1 MVNPPGPVLV
11 IGATGQQ
18 GGAVARE
25 LLDRGRAVHALVR
38 DAGALGAR
46 SLRAAGATLVTGDLD
61 DPAWLRAAMSNVD
74 GVFLV
79 LTMMT
84 EPRVS
89 LAGVAAEVRRG
100 QAVADIASETG
111 IRQLVYSL
119 INGADLIG
127 WKPVSPSGEP
137 THDREEA

>member
-1 MVNPPGPVLV
+1 MANPPGAVLV

-38 DAGALGAR
+38 DAGQPAAR
-46 SLRAAGATLVTGDLD
+46 SLLAAGASLVPGDLD
-61 DPAWLRAAMSNVD
+61 DPESLRAAMNAVD
-74 GVFLV
+74 FVFLV

-84 EPRVS
+84 GPRVT
-89 LAGVAAEVRRG
+89 LAGVAGEERRG

-111 IRQLVYSL
+111 I
-119 INGADLIG
+119 GH
-127 WKPVSPSGEP
+127 P
-137 THDREEA
+137 TPGCR

>member
-1 MVNPPGPVLV
+1 
-11 IGATGQQ
+11 
-18 GGAVARE
+18 
-25 LLDRGRAVHALVR
+25 
-38 DAGALGAR
+38 
-46 SLRAAGATLVTGDLD
+46 
-61 DPAWLRAAMSNVD
+61 MSNVD
-74 GVFLV
+74 GVLLV

-127 WKPVSPSGEP
+127 WKPASPSGEP
-137 THDREEA
+137 THDSEEA